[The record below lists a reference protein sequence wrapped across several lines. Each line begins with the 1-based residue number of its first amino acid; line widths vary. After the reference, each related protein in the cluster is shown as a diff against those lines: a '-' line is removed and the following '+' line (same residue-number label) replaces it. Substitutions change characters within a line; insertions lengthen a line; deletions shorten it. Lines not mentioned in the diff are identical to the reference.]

1 MPNWQAFTMR
11 LHGSVFRIRC
21 YPTESAQFIVI
32 KLVLVQTCPRQN
44 REPVCQARNKAALKR
59 DITCG
64 ICCRSIGQSSKTS
77 KVLLCNVDSAL
88 CAANMHRA
96 VRSQKGPTPLCRQKI
111 QSLLFR
117 RILIGTRYD
126 CIFHVN
132 F

>member
-1 MPNWQAFTMR
+1 MPNWQAFYDAAVR
-11 LHGSVFRIRC
+11 SVFRIRY

-32 KLVLVQTCPRQN
+32 KLVLVKRALGKTGN
-44 REPVCQARNKAALKR
+44 LFAGANKAALKR

-96 VRSQKGPTPLCRQKI
+96 VRSQKRSDTPLPSKDPKSFVPQDSYRNT
-111 QSLLFR
+111 L
-117 RILIGTRYD
+117 
-126 CIFHVN
+126 
-132 F
+132 